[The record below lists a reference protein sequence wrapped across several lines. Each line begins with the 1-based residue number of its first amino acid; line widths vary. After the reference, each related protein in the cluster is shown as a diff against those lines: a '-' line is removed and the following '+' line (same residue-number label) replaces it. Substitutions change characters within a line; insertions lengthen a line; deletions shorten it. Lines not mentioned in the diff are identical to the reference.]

1 MSAEPI
7 LQIADLHWS
16 EDGYAAISGALL
28 ARAQELDR
36 VFCAWAA
43 GLGAIEHRF
52 PSMIAAKSLAPI
64 AYLKSFPHLAT
75 FATSGNRNEASLR
88 QLAEQCGTEDPIP
101 VTDELLEPIEQ
112 LLTPAAC
119 YHFYHRLAGTR
130 LDTPLYLTT
139 NCQCHRREEHY
150 LPLQRQWCFQMRELV
165 CLGDAGTIDRFIDQC
180 RVKIDAL
187 IRRLAIEGDWQ
198 SATDPFFDPTADPKA
213 LAQILEPVK
222 QELCTRDGLAIA
234 SLNKHRSFFGECY
247 EIDFGDEAAHS
258 ACVAFG
264 IERWLHAL
272 FQAHGSDPA
281 TWPEVGVT

>member
-1 MSAEPI
+1 MSA
-7 LQIADLHWS
+7 QADNELDGLHWS
-16 EDGYAAISGALL
+16 TDGYAAISGALL
-28 ARAQELDR
+28 AKAQELDR
-36 VFCAWAA
+36 VFRAWAA
-43 GLGAIEHRF
+43 ELGGTEHRF

-75 FATSGNRNEASLR
+75 FATSGNRDEKSLK
-88 QLAEQCGTEDPIP
+88 QLAEQCGSENRIP
-101 VTDELLEPIEQ
+101 VSDELLEPIEQ

-119 YHFYHRLAGTR
+119 YHFYHRLAGSH
-130 LDTPLYLTT
+130 LDAPLYLTT

-165 CLGDAGTIDRFIDQC
+165 CIGDAATIDQFIDQC
-180 RVKIDAL
+180 RKKIDDL
-187 IRRLAIEGDWQ
+187 IPGLGIEGDWQ
-198 SATDPFFDPTADPKA
+198 SATDPFFDPSADPKA

-247 EIDFGDEAAHS
+247 DIRFGEDAAHS

-272 FQAHGSDPA
+272 FQAHGSDPSS
-281 TWPEVGVT
+281 WPAMSVS

>member
-1 MSAEPI
+1 MNAEPNLAI
-7 LQIADLHWS
+7 EDLHWS

-28 ARAQELDR
+28 AKAQELDR

-43 GLGAIEHRF
+43 ELGATEHRF
-52 PSMIAAKSLAPI
+52 PSMIAAKKLAPI
-64 AYLKSFPHLAT
+64 AYLRSFPHLAT
-75 FATSGNRNEASLR
+75 FATSGNRDDESLR
-88 QLAEQCGTEDPIP
+88 HLAAQCGTENQVP
-101 VTDELLEPIEQ
+101 VSDKLLEPVEQ

-119 YHFYHRLAGTR
+119 YHFYHRLAGNR

-139 NCQCHRREEHY
+139 NCQCHRREEYY

-165 CLGDAGTIDRFIDQC
+165 CLADAGTIDQFIDHC
-180 RVKIDAL
+180 RDKVDDL
-187 IRRLAIEGDWQ
+187 VRHLDIEGNWQ

-222 QELCTRDGLAIA
+222 QELCTQDGLAIA

-247 EIDFGDEAAHS
+247 EINFGDDAAHS

-272 FQAHGSDPA
+272 FQVHGNDPA
-281 TWPEVGVT
+281 TWPEVAVI